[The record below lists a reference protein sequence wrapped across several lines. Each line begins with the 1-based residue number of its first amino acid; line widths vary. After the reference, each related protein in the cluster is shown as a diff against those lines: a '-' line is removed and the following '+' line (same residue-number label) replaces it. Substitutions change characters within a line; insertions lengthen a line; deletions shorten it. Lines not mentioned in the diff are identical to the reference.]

1 MSKNRYLLSFLVTSF
16 LYATMG
22 YLLFYLSET
31 TSISEQKSP
40 VKTIAMSVYAFQP
53 EVVEE
58 KPEPPKEE
66 PTPEPEPE
74 PTPEPEPEPELLPVE
89 SPKPAPLVKKE
100 EIKKP
105 EVKKVKEEKPKE
117 KPKKAAKKHPVKLQP
132 TEKISARKSTQK
144 QQSTAAEKNLF
155 LAKVR
160 DRINQHKSY
169 PRMAKRRGMEG
180 SVKVDFTI
188 LANGNVSGIM
198 VSGPKAFHAS
208 AKEAVEKAFPVSV
221 KNIPITLPQ
230 KVSITL
236 HYTLS
241 R

>member
-1 MSKNRYLLSFLVTSF
+1 
-16 LYATMG
+16 MG

-31 TSISEQKSP
+31 TSVSEQKSP

-66 PTPEPEPE
+66 TP
-74 PTPEPEPEPELLPVE
+74 PEPEPEPEPLPVE

-105 EVKKVKEEKPKE
+105 EVKKVKKE
-117 KPKKAAKKHPVKLQP
+117 KPKKVAKKPPEKIQP
-132 TEKISARKSTQK
+132 TEKMSARKSTQK

-188 LANGNVSGIM
+188 LANGNVSGIS

>member
-1 MSKNRYLLSFLVTSF
+1 MSKNRFLLSFLATSI
-16 LYATMG
+16 LYGMVG
-22 YLLFYLSET
+22 YWLYYLTET
-31 TSISEQKSP
+31 TSVSEQKSP

-53 EVVEE
+53 EVLEE
-58 KPEPPKEE
+58 KPEPVEEETPPPVEE
-66 PTPEPEPE
+66 PPPEPKIEKPKPE
-74 PTPEPEPEPELLPVE
+74 PV
-89 SPKPAPLVKKE
+89 VKKP

-105 EVKKVKEEKPKE
+105 EVKKVKKE
-117 KPKKAAKKHPVKLQP
+117 KPKKVVKK
-132 TEKISARKSTQK
+132 TEKKPQPVQKKSALKSTRK

-155 LAKVR
+155 LSKVR
-160 DRINQHKSY
+160 DRINRHKSY

-188 LANGNVSGIM
+188 LANGNVSGIT
-198 VSGPKAFHAS
+198 VSGPKAFHTS
-208 AKEAVEKAFPVSV
+208 AKEAVQKAFPVSIKDV
-221 KNIPITLPQ
+221 PLSLPQ

>member
-1 MSKNRYLLSFLVTSF
+1 MSKNRFLLSFLATSF
-16 LYATMG
+16 LYGMMG
-22 YLLFYLSET
+22 YWFYYLTET
-31 TSISEQKSP
+31 TSVSEQKSP
-40 VKTIAMSVYAFQP
+40 VKTIAMSIHAFQP

-58 KPEPPKEE
+58 KPEPVKEE
-66 PTPEPEPE
+66 TPPPLEEPPPPEPKREKPKPIDVPKPE
-74 PTPEPEPEPELLPVE
+74 PV
-89 SPKPAPLVKKE
+89 VKKP
-100 EIKKP
+100 EIKKT
-105 EVKKVKEEKPKE
+105 KEIKE
-117 KPKKAAKKHPVKLQP
+117 KPKKVVKKTKKKPQPVQK
-132 TEKISARKSTQK
+132 KSALKSTRK

-160 DRINQHKSY
+160 DRINRHKSY
-169 PRMAKRRGMEG
+169 PRMAKRRGIEG

-188 LANGNVSGIM
+188 LANGNVSGIT
-198 VSGPKAFHAS
+198 VSGPKAFHTS

-221 KNIPITLPQ
+221 KDVPLSLPQ

>member
-1 MSKNRYLLSFLVTSF
+1 M
-16 LYATMG
+16 MG
-22 YLLFYLSET
+22 YWFYYLTET
-31 TSISEQKSP
+31 TSVSEQKSP
-40 VKTIAMSVYAFQP
+40 VKTIAMSIHAFQP

-58 KPEPPKEE
+58 KPEPVKEE
-66 PTPEPEPE
+66 TPPPLEEPPPPEPKREKPKPIDVPKPE
-74 PTPEPEPEPELLPVE
+74 PV
-89 SPKPAPLVKKE
+89 VKKP
-100 EIKKP
+100 EIKKT
-105 EVKKVKEEKPKE
+105 KEIKE
-117 KPKKAAKKHPVKLQP
+117 KPKKVVKKTKKKPQPVQK
-132 TEKISARKSTQK
+132 KSALKSTRK

-160 DRINQHKSY
+160 DRINRHKSY
-169 PRMAKRRGMEG
+169 PRMAKRRGIEG

-188 LANGNVSGIM
+188 LANGNVSGIT
-198 VSGPKAFHAS
+198 VSGPKAFHTS

-221 KNIPITLPQ
+221 KDVPLSLPQ

>member
-1 MSKNRYLLSFLVTSF
+1 MAGYWLYYLTK
-16 LYATMG
+16 
-22 YLLFYLSET
+22 T
-31 TSISEQKSP
+31 TTVSEQQSP
-40 VKTIAMSVYAFQP
+40 VKTIAMSVHAFQP

-58 KPEPPKEE
+58 KPEPIEEDTPPPVEE
-66 PTPEPEPE
+66 PPPEPKIEKPKPIELPKPE
-74 PTPEPEPEPELLPVE
+74 PV
-89 SPKPAPLVKKE
+89 VKKP

-105 EVKKVKEEKPKE
+105 EVKKE
-117 KPKKAAKKHPVKLQP
+117 KPKKVVKKTRKKPQHVQK
-132 TEKISARKSTQK
+132 KSALKSTKK

-155 LAKVR
+155 LAQVR
-160 DRINQHKSY
+160 DRINKHKSY

-188 LANGNVSGIM
+188 LANGNVSGIT
-198 VSGPKAFHAS
+198 VSGPKAFHTS
-208 AKEAVEKAFPVSV
+208 AKEAVQKAFPISV
-221 KNIPITLPQ
+221 KDAPLSLPQ

>member
-1 MSKNRYLLSFLVTSF
+1 MSKYRNLLSFLATSF
-16 LYATMG
+16 LYAMVG
-22 YLLFYLSET
+22 YVLFYLSKT
-31 TSISEQKSP
+31 TSISTEKSP
-40 VKTIAMSVYAFQP
+40 LKTIAMSLNTFQP

-58 KPEPPKEE
+58 KPQPLKEE

-74 PTPEPEPEPELLPVE
+74 PLPVE

-117 KPKKAAKKHPVKLQP
+117 KPKKAAKKPPVKLQP
-132 TEKISARKSTQK
+132 TEKTDARKSTQI
-144 QQSTAAEKNLF
+144 QQSTAAQKNLF

-160 DRINQHKSY
+160 ERINQHKSY

-180 SVKVDFTI
+180 SVRVDFTI
-188 LANGNVSGIM
+188 LANGTVSDIK

-208 AKEAVEKAFPVSV
+208 AKEAVEKAFPLSV
-221 KNIPITLPQ
+221 NTLPTTLPQ

-236 HYTLS
+236 HYVLT